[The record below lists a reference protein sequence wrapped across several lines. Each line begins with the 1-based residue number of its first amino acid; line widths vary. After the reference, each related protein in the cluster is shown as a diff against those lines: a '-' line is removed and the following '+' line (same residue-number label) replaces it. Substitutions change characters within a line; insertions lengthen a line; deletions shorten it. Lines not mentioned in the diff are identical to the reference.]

1 MFPINLIGKDATEAF
16 EDVGHSDEARGLLE
30 GMFVG
35 EFEKDGV
42 SCPSLSKLPMS
53 HSCFANPNIQ
63 PLKAKIYHGVGG
75 TQANTAPP
83 QSVSKCV

>member
-42 SCPSLSKLPMS
+42 SDPIFFTVYSSILGFSSATCY
-53 HSCFANPNIQ
+53 C
-63 PLKAKIYHGVGG
+63 
-75 TQANTAPP
+75 
-83 QSVSKCV
+83 